1 MPRARP
7 LNILL
12 EGMRFWGRH
21 GVLARERRQ
30 GGPFEVSLEVA
41 ADVPYPERDRLSDTV
56 DYRRIY
62 AKTKS
67 LVERRRF
74 RTVEALALAVAA
86 ATLKLPKVVAV
97 KARVTKLAPPLGGA
111 TAAVEIKLSRP
122 GRV

>member
-1 MPRARP
+1 
-7 LNILL
+7 
-12 EGMRFWGRH
+12 MRFWGRH